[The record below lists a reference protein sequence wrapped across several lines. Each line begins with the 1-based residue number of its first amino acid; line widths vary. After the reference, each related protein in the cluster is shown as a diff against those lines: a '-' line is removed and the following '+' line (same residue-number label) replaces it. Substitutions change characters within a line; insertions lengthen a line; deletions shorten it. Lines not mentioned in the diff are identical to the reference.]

1 MNEESPHSAE
11 QIIVSARCSN
21 WHYAGRWLLV
31 IFMLAAGIGTFFVD
45 QSYFGRWALLVHA
58 APLLCAVCV
67 FFLIQLDRSRR
78 VYQVTSKRVIVEWG
92 IVAKSSNEIRVQD
105 IRSINVSKSGLSGI
119 LGIGNVEFSS
129 AATDDADVVFVKVP
143 GADKVRDAVR
153 ALQS

>member
-1 MNEESPHSAE
+1 MNQEAPHSAE
-11 QIIVSARCSN
+11 QIILSAKCSN
-21 WHYAGRWLLV
+21 WHYAGRWMLIL
-31 IFMLAAGIGTFFVD
+31 FMLAAGIGAFFVD
-45 QSYFGRWALLVHA
+45 QSLFGQWALAVHA
-58 APLLCAVCV
+58 APLLCAACV
-67 FFLIQLDRSRR
+67 FFLIQLDRARR
-78 VYQVTSKRVIVEWG
+78 VYQVTNKRVIVEWG

-129 AATDDADVVFVKVP
+129 AASDDAEVTFVKVP